1 MGSTT
6 EHLEQQVIIRQL
18 GVQPYDT
25 IWHRMRE
32 FTDQRTAETIDEIWL
47 VQHPPVF
54 TQGQAGKAEH
64 ILTKTDIPIVQSDR
78 GGQVTYHGPGQ
89 QVMYI
94 LVDIKRLKLIDKLSG
109 NESPL
114 SVRDL
119 VTDLE
124 QCVVKTL
131 ADYGI
136 EGYPKPDAPGVYID
150 DKKICSLG
158 LRIRKG
164 CSFHGLAFNI
174 HMDLS
179 PFHTINPCGYAG
191 LEMCQLQDF
200 IDTEIT
206 CADVAPKLIKHF
218 TDLIG
223 YQQLS
228 YVDGFPDNK

>member
-25 IWHRMRE
+25 IWQRMQE

-94 LVDIKRLKLIDKLSG
+94 LVDIKRRKLIDKLSG

-150 DKKICSLG
+150 SKKICSLG